1 MVFQAGIQ
9 TKIREG
15 GLSGKIQLRSYE
27 GLMGVGEGLWALEKK
42 KILKMGTGRLAPM
55 ALVWPSK
62 IFTYPQ

>member
-27 GLMGVGEGLWALEKK
+27 GLTGVGEGLWGPPPEYLGKWE
-42 KILKMGTGRLAPM
+42 LGNL
-55 ALVWPSK
+55 L
-62 IFTYPQ
+62 